1 MIDHVCFDVE
11 IQKTIEETPGGWE
24 STHLLGVACACL
36 WEFATERMR
45 IYGPDDVPA
54 LRERLLRADRIS
66 GYNTASFDMPVV
78 LALPRG
84 QVNDDLLAMRSKS
97 DDMLARIWAQ
107 LGGRFF
113 KGWKLDDVADATL
126 GVRKI
131 GDGAEAPKWFQA
143 GQLHR
148 VINYCADDVAI
159 ERDLCRFIDRYGYVM
174 SGLTGQA
181 LKLPPWIAE
190 VRAPLHPAL

>member
-1 MIDHVCFDVE
+1 MIDHVVFDVE

-24 STHLLGVACACL
+24 STHLLGVSAACL
-36 WEFATERMR
+36 WEYRTSRLR

-66 GYNTASFDMPVV
+66 GYNTSSFDMPVV
-78 LALPRG
+78 LGLPRG
-84 QVNDDLLAMRSKS
+84 ESNDDLVTMRSKS
-97 DDMLARIWAQ
+97 DDMLARIWKQ

-113 KGWKLDDVADATL
+113 KGWKLDQVAEATL
-126 GVRKI
+126 NMRKI

-148 VINYCADDVAI
+148 VINYCADDVCL
-159 ERDLCRFIDRYGYVM
+159 ERDLCDFIDRFGYVM
-174 SGLTGQA
+174 SSA
-181 LKLPPWIAE
+181 FSEPLKLVPWTPELA
-190 VRAPLHPAL
+190 A